1 MDGWIDKIHGQID
14 QIDKMDT
21 QIDRPKMSRACLSF

>member
-1 MDGWIDKIHGQID
+1 MDGRIDKIDGQID